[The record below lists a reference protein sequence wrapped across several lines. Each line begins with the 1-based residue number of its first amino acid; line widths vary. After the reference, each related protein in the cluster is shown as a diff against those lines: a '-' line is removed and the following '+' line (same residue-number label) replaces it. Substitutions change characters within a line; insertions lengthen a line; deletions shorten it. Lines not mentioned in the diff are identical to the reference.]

1 MYYKIDII
9 NDFGLMMGQDLYI
22 SLKNNEQD
30 LILKTLGST
39 MYFKKQID
47 GVYRYVFLPYHSYE
61 IVFYN
66 NGILRI
72 FRNNDIKLV
81 GKVNY

>member
-9 NDFGLMMGQDLYI
+9 NDFGLMMGGELYI
-22 SLKNNEQD
+22 TIINNDED
-30 LILKTLGST
+30 LILKTQGST

-47 GVYRYVFLPYHSYE
+47 GVYRYDFLPYHSYE

-81 GKVNY
+81 GKVDY